1 MERTSVAKVMRSRG
15 FCVGVGWWVRNVCF
29 AGELV
34 KRNPRQRSQR
44 KQEGASGKEGGVE
57 RCESNLEGR
66 ERHFSEGTGP
76 WGGIW
81 WPKDSDRIESMFE
94 EDSSSGQKNERNR
107 FFLGATLKYILASI

>member
-44 KQEGASGKEGGVE
+44 NQEGASGKEGGVE